1 MQLFHVVKNYSRRG
15 IFVAVIVS
23 GVVSGLLSTSLLFL
37 INEYLYGDQI
47 LTGTKLVIAFCVLL
61 PMVMVARYVASYTLI
76 ELGQRATF
84 ELRVDLTRRIL
95 GAPLRRLEDQGPAR
109 LMVALTEDIGRV
121 TDALSNMPQ
130 FFINASV
137 VLGCLIYM
145 GWLSWQVLLVV
156 LVFMAIGIV
165 TYQLPLMAGIRVQE
179 LAREMEDE
187 LFERFRGATQG
198 TKELK
203 MRRSRRFAFIDSVSK
218 TAARQRQLEIKASKI
233 FIAAGSWGNALFFVL
248 LGIILFFLPTQLDG
262 LTIHVLGSYVLVL
275 LYMLTPLQMVLNDFP
290 ALTDADVAVR
300 KIERLGISL
309 SKDVHEVD
317 GTGDADPNWRR
328 LEARGIAHTYRHES
342 ADEHFT
348 LGPLD
353 LTFKPGELVFIVG
366 GNGSG
371 KTTLAKVLLGLYQP
385 DQGEVLLDGTLV
397 DDSNRSQYREQFA
410 AVFSDFFLF
419 ETLLGLGQSEA
430 DEQARIYLEELRLKH
445 KVRIENGRL
454 STLDLSQGQRKRL
467 ALLTAYLEDSP
478 IFLFDEWAADQD
490 PEFKRVFYYHLLPA
504 LKARGKLVLAISHDD
519 AYYHLGDRIIKL
531 DYGQLVYDKP
541 VRETE
546 YVTAAV

>member
-1 MQLFHVVKNYSRRG
+1 MQLFHVIKAYSRRG
-15 IFVAVIVS
+15 IFIAVIVS
-23 GVVSGLLSTSLLFL
+23 GVLSGLLSTSLLFL
-37 INEYLYGDQI
+37 INEYLYGDQT
-47 LTGTKLVIAFCVLL
+47 LTGTKLIVAFCLLL
-61 PMVMVARYVASYTLI
+61 PLVMVARYIASYTLI

-95 GAPLRRLEDQGPAR
+95 GAPLRRLEEQGPAK

-121 TDALSNMPQ
+121 TGALSNMPQ

-145 GWLSWQVLLVV
+145 GWLSWPVLLVV
-156 LVFMAIGIV
+156 VAFMAVGV
-165 TYQLPLMAGIRVQE
+165 VSYQLPLMAGIRVQE
-179 LAREMEDE
+179 LAREVEDD
-187 LFERFRGATQG
+187 LFEHFRGATQG

-203 MRRSRRFAFIDSVSK
+203 MRRSRRLGFVDSVSN
-218 TAARQRQLEIKASKI
+218 TAIKQRDLEIKASKI
-233 FIAAGSWGNALFFVL
+233 FIAAASWGNALFFVL
-248 LGIILFFLPTQLDG
+248 LGIVLFFLPTQLDG
-262 LTIHVLGSYVLVL
+262 LDIRVLGSYVLVL

-309 SKDVHEVD
+309 SKDVHEEE
-317 GTGDADPNWRR
+317 GSEPSNPGWRK
-328 LEARGIAHTYRHES
+328 LEARGIGHTYRHES
-342 ADEHFT
+342 ADEQFT
-348 LGPLD
+348 LGPMD
-353 LTFKPGELVFIVG
+353 LTFEPGQVVFLVG

-385 DQGEVLLDGTLV
+385 DHGSIFLDGKVV

-419 ETLLGLGQSEA
+419 DTLLGLEHPEL
-430 DEQARIYLEELRLKH
+430 DDQARTYLKELHLKH

-454 STLDLSQGQRKRL
+454 STLELSQGQRKRL

-490 PEFKRVFYYHLLPA
+490 PEFKKVFYYQLLPA

-519 AYYHLGDRIIKL
+519 GYYHLGDRIIKL

-546 YVTAAV
+546 YGAKAG